1 MTPEIRYAKTILYV
15 EACPYCMD
23 FITINSLFILLIKT
37 IQKLEARNLSDS
49 TVDAMDIGGYSI
61 MYPFTDPLAR

>member
-37 IQKLEARNLSDS
+37 IQKLEARNLGYS
-49 TVDAMDIGGYSI
+49 TVPMYIGGYSI